1 MKARICPKCGYKH
14 PALDYVKT
22 AIFSTDANNWHC
34 PKCNEALTF
43 NRKRRMVI
51 AMSPMVLVT
60 ILVSM
65 GSEIKSI
72 LDINFFAFF
81 LIVIALMALLFSFA
95 LAFEKFE
102 VQEGDGE
109 R

>member
-1 MKARICPKCGYKH
+1 MKARTCPKCGYKH
-14 PALDYVKT
+14 PALDYVRT
-22 AIFSTDANNWHC
+22 ALFSPKPNNWHC
-34 PKCNEALTF
+34 PECNESLTF

-51 AMSPMVLVT
+51 SMSPMVLVT